1 MPFLVSF
8 FSSLW
13 STFVGWTVRAYLTG
27 ALKSLA
33 INLVLFTVIFTLL
46 YNLVTTAN
54 QYLLTAI
61 QGMSPLM
68 QNMLSPIA
76 AMMPPSLTT
85 CVSIVASIY
94 MLGAGYN
101 IAKEIAKMKARA
113 AERAAGFF
121 KA

>member
-1 MPFLVSF
+1 MPFLVAF

-13 STFVGWTVRAYLTG
+13 STFISWTVTAYLTG
-27 ALKSLA
+27 ALRSLA
-33 INLVLFTVIFTLL
+33 INLVLFTVIFGLL
-46 YNLVTTAN
+46 YNLITTAN
-54 QYLLTAI
+54 EYLLTAI
-61 QGMSPLM
+61 QGMSPMKQMILA
-68 QNMLSPIA
+68 PIA
-76 AMMPPSLTT
+76 SMMPPSLSL
-85 CVSIVASIY
+85 CVSIVASVY